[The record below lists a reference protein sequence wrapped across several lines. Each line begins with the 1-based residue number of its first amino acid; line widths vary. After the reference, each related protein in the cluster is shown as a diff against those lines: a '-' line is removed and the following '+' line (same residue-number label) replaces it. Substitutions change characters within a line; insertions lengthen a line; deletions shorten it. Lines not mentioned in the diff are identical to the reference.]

1 MSVAAVPHPLSAVET
16 EALRQMRTRL
26 AKPPVSDAAAATLGR
41 AFLTVAARSGFG
53 PAADPAG
60 LAVVQATLGP
70 DLRGLREALDG
81 AGLPTLGLYAAVL
94 EARGAASPA
103 EWRRLLAAG
112 LPQALISRR
121 LQLAG
126 RERVEPRG

>member
-1 MSVAAVPHPLSAVET
+1 MSAPHPLTAVEV

-26 AKPPVSDAAAATLGR
+26 AKASASDAAAATLGR
-41 AFLTVAARSGFG
+41 AFLQVAARNGFG
-53 PAADPAG
+53 PEAHPAG

-70 DLRGLREALDG
+70 DLKGMPAALDG

-94 EARGAASPA
+94 QARGAAAPA

-112 LPQALISRR
+112 LPQALIGRR

-126 RERVEPRG
+126 RERVEPRA

>member
-1 MSVAAVPHPLSAVET
+1 MTATPHPLSAVET
-16 EALRQMRTRL
+16 ESLRQMRTRL
-26 AKPPVSDAAAATLGR
+26 AKAPASDAAAATLGR
-41 AFLTVAARSGFG
+41 TFLQVAGRSGFG
-53 PAADPAG
+53 AQADAAG

-70 DLRGLREALDG
+70 DLRGLHEALES
-81 AGLPTLGLYAAVL
+81 AGLVTLGLYSAVL
-94 EARGAASPA
+94 RARGEASAP
-103 EWRRLLAAG
+103 EWRRMIAAG

>member
-1 MSVAAVPHPLSAVET
+1 MTSAPHPLSAVEV

-41 AFLTVAARSGFG
+41 AFLQVAARNGFG
-53 PAADPAG
+53 PEADPAG

-70 DLRGLREALDG
+70 DLKGIREALDG
-81 AGLPTLGLYAAVL
+81 AGLSMLGLYAAVL
-94 EARGAASPA
+94 QARGAASPT

-112 LPQALISRR
+112 APQALIGRR

-126 RERVEPRG
+126 RERVEPRA

>member
-1 MSVAAVPHPLSAVET
+1 MSATDPLSAVEV

-26 AKPPVSDAAAATLGR
+26 AKAPASDAAAAVLGR
-41 AFLTVAARSGFG
+41 TFLQVASRSGFG
-53 PAADPAG
+53 PRADPAG
-60 LAVVQATLGP
+60 FAVVQATLGP
-70 DLRGLREALDG
+70 DLAGLREALNG
-81 AGLPTLGLYAAVL
+81 AALSTLALYSAVL

-112 LPQALISRR
+112 LPQALVGRR

-126 RERVEPRG
+126 RERVEPRA